1 MNDDKINLP
10 KPMPIDNN
18 DNDVNLNLNS
28 QAFDRGNVLRS
39 TRESQVLSAKEA
51 DLIEK
56 HWVDKI
62 KEVFQQNKGKPFIQ
76 LNEYSQIKED
86 YLLKRFN
93 KSINKIKTEL

>member
-10 KPMPIDNN
+10 KPIIN
-18 DNDVNLNLNS
+18 DGKDTDLNLNLNS
-28 QAFDRGNVLRS
+28 QPNHSNLLKS
-39 TRESQVLSAKEA
+39 TRTNQVLDAKDA

-56 HWVDKI
+56 HWVDKV
-62 KEVFQQNKGKPFIQ
+62 KDVFRQNRGKPFDQ

-93 KSINKIKTEL
+93 KSIEQVKSES

>member
-10 KPMPIDNN
+10 KPIVN
-18 DNDVNLNLNS
+18 DIKSVDLNS
-28 QAFDRGNVLRS
+28 QPNHNNPLKS
-39 TRESQVLSAKEA
+39 TRMIQVLDAKDS

-56 HWVDKI
+56 HWVDKV
-62 KEVFQQNKGKPFIQ
+62 KDVFRQNRGKPFNQ

-93 KSINKIKTEL
+93 KSIEIEQVKSEL

>member
-10 KPMPIDNN
+10 KPIVN
-18 DNDVNLNLNS
+18 DIKSANLNLGLNS
-28 QAFDRGNVLRS
+28 QPNHNNHLKS
-39 TRESQVLSAKEA
+39 TRMNQVLDAKDS

-56 HWVDKI
+56 HWVDKV
-62 KEVFQQNKGKPFIQ
+62 KDVFRQNRGKPFDQ

-93 KSINKIKTEL
+93 KSIEQVKSEL